1 MIETFV
7 PFGLKR
13 GISEKPEL
21 VTQAKPSGALSSIGF
36 GIPEKKEKKYIWI
49 IIVIIILFTLSSI
62 FQTIAWYFNID
73 GKYAFFFGFSISM
86 IFVVFEYLFM
96 LPANSLGYTV
106 FSIFQLSILIELIN
120 WTVFMVYIKYIRKE
134 EVTLKGWI
142 ALLIMAVGVVIGY
155 M

>member
-21 VTQAKPSGALSSIGF
+21 VTQGKPSGALSSIGF
-36 GIPEKKEKKYIWI
+36 SIPEKKEKKYIWI

>member
-1 MIETFV
+1 MIENFV

-13 GISEKPEL
+13 GISDQPES
-21 VTQAKPSGALSSIGF
+21 VGKQSGALYSISF
-36 GIPEKKEKKYIWI
+36 NLPEKTEKKYFSVIFT
-49 IIVIIILFTLSSI
+49 IIVLFTLSSI

-86 IFVVFEYLFM
+86 IFVVFEYLCM

-142 ALLIMAVGVVIGY
+142 ALLIIAVGVVIGY

>member
-1 MIETFV
+1 MSV
-7 PFGLKR
+7 ML
-13 GISEKPEL
+13 
-21 VTQAKPSGALSSIGF
+21 
-36 GIPEKKEKKYIWI
+36 
-49 IIVIIILFTLSSI
+49 IVIILFTLSSI

-96 LPANSLGYTV
+96 LPANTLGYTV

-120 WTVFMVYIKYIRKE
+120 WTVFIVYIKYIRKE

-142 ALLIMAVGVVIGY
+142 ALLIIAVGVVVGY
-155 M
+155 I

>member
-36 GIPEKKEKKYIWI
+36 SIPEKKEKKYIWI

-155 M
+155 I